1 MKRIILILSTTVLFV
16 ACKQKNLTDAAAEQ
30 RRLDSMMQLQQTI
43 PVQGYTTTTRTAP
56 VYRTRTVYRS
66 YPAQTTTVQRH
77 GMRRSTKNA
86 LIGAGAGA
94 VAGALIAKDHNRVKG
109 AVIGGVLGA
118 GGGYL
123 YGRHREKKY
132 GKY

>member
-1 MKRIILILSTTVLFV
+1 MKKIILILSATVLFA
-16 ACKQKNLTDAAAEQ
+16 ACKQKNLTDAASLQ
-30 RRLDSMMQLQQTI
+30 QQLDSINRAQQTI
-43 PVQGYTTTTRTAP
+43 PVQGYTTAAP
-56 VYRTRTVYRS
+56 VYKTRTVYRS

-86 LIGAGAGA
+86 LIGAGVGA
-94 VAGALIAKDHNRVKG
+94 VGGALIGGDHNRVKG

-118 GGGYL
+118 GAGYL
-123 YGRHREKKY
+123 YGKHREKKY